1 MNVSA
6 ARLTVVLLCLGAV
19 APGIHAQ
26 QTRAEAYVARF
37 QALDVNKDGVVSRYE
52 YDSDVAFGIMDSNGD
67 RRLSASEL
75 QEILGPT
82 APGVPTAAERI
93 VVADLDADGELDENE
108 LRRATEMRFET
119 MDRNQDGNLDLA
131 EFASAFGVRAR

>member
-1 MNVSA
+1 MNASA
-6 ARLTVVLLCLGAV
+6 ARLTVLLLCLGAA

-26 QTRAEAYVARF
+26 QTRAEASVAGF
-37 QALDVNKDGVVSRYE
+37 QALDVDKDGSVSKYE
-52 YDSDVAFGIMDSNGD
+52 YDGDAAFAIMDANGD

-75 QEILGPT
+75 QAVLGAP

-93 VVADLDADGELDENE
+93 VVADLDADGQLDESE
-108 LRRATEMRFET
+108 LRRATEMRFVS

-131 EFASAFGVRAR
+131 EFSSAFGVRAR